1 MKVISTYEVFKPTD
15 VELIFGNKT
24 LTPIEEN
31 INANQVGW
39 RETNKYW
46 VDDSNFVWKSFKAFL
61 LDYQRYIL
69 KLQRSLNKDL
79 IKGPTYRDF
88 FRRTLKD
95 CSPEKKA
102 LKRGFS

>member
-1 MKVISTYEVFKPTD
+1 MKICMAIKNSFLIVPLVSPPLITKVISTYEVFKPTD

-46 VDDSNFVWKSFKAFL
+46 VDDSNFVWKSI
-61 LDYQRYIL
+61 QSI
-69 KLQRSLNKDL
+69 
-79 IKGPTYRDF
+79 
-88 FRRTLKD
+88 
-95 CSPEKKA
+95 SPRLPKIY
-102 LKRGFS
+102 